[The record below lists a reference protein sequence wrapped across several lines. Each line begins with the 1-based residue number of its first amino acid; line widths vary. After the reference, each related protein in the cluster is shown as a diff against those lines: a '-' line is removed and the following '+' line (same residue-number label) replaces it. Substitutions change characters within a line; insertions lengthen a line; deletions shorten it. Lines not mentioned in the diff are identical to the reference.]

1 MQICSAKRGLWVT
14 GGHRTI
20 SWVLFT
26 LFHLVFHFFL
36 GNKIKKHLE
45 GRPRVSVRPRSVATT
60 LTLRARVVATDRGP
74 YRHPRTTLSV
84 LLILVCMLCMYV
96 VYVCYVCMLCMYV
109 RYVC

>member
-20 SWVLFT
+20 SLVLFP

-36 GNKIKKHLE
+36 GNKIKKHRE
-45 GRPRVSVRPRSVATT
+45 GRPRVSVRPTVRRYDPSPKGEGRS
-60 LTLRARVVATDRGP
+60 DGPGP

-84 LLILVCMLCMYV
+84 LLILLLGLIKILFSLLGCPDRTGYLQ
-96 VYVCYVCMLCMYV
+96 
-109 RYVC
+109 